1 MSRLTKPPRQKCQ
14 PCLPIHSLN
23 LIYSLTPHSFL
34 IHLSLFIHSLT
45 PHLLPHSLSSFTQ
58 AHSSHSSHSLANS
71 FFLFTRSFI
80 HRIHSQIHTSH
91 SLATSYST
99 FTGKFIRLVHSRL
112 YALALHSLANSFVSF
127 TRSFITTFTCKFISR
142 LYTLQLH
149 LGIMELFIRETSLL
163 RNEHLGICTLLPY
176 KLSSL

>member
-1 MSRLTKPPRQKCQ
+1 MSA
-14 PCLPIHSLN
+14 LPAHSLA
-23 LIYSLTPHSFL
+23 H
-34 IHLSLFIHSLT
+34 
-45 PHLLPHSLSSFTQ
+45 PHLLAHPSLIPHSPLTLYSLAHSSFTP
-58 AHSSHSSHSLANS
+58 SLALFIQSGSFIS
-71 FFLFTRSFI
+71 FFLFTHSFI

-142 LYTLQLH
+142 LYTLQSH
-149 LGIMELFIRETSLL
+149 LGIMELFIRETLLL